1 MSQDNII
8 QLNPNRSVLDTV
20 DLDGVIAEII
30 DFIGEVAD
38 NRNIP
43 LNDEFAQDMAIA
55 MRFVRAG
62 FARQTGAES
71 DVIQEEMTKLADIM
85 LK

>member
-20 DLDGVIAEII
+20 DIDGVIAEII

-62 FARQTGAES
+62 FARQMGAES

>member
-1 MSQDNII
+1 MSNVIN
-8 QLNPNRSVLDTV
+8 LNPETSVLDNS
-20 DLDGVIAEII
+20 VIDSAIEDII
-30 DFIGEVAD
+30 DHIGGVAEE
-38 NRNIP
+38 RGLP

-62 FARQTGAES
+62 FARQLGAET
-71 DVIQEEMTKLADIM
+71 DVIQEEMTKLADFM

>member
-1 MSQDNII
+1 MSQDNVIN
-8 QLNPNRSVLDTV
+8 LNPNKSVLESSVIDEC
-20 DLDGVIAEII
+20 IAEII
-30 DFIGEVAD
+30 DHIAVVAEKRD
-38 NRNIP
+38 LP

-62 FARQTGAES
+62 FARQMGAET
-71 DVIQEEMTKLADIM
+71 DVIQEEMAKLADFM

>member
-8 QLNPNRSVLDTV
+8 QLNPNKSVLDTD
-20 DLDGVIAEII
+20 DLDTIVAEVI
-30 DFIGEVAD
+30 DYIGEVAD
-38 NRNIP
+38 NRNLP
-43 LNDEFAQDMAIA
+43 LNDEFARDMAIA

-62 FARQTGAES
+62 FSRQMGAET
-71 DVIQEEMTKLADIM
+71 DVIQEEMTKLADFM

>member
-38 NRNIP
+38 NRNVP

-62 FARQTGAES
+62 FARQMGAES
-71 DVIQEEMTKLADIM
+71 DVIQEEMTKLADSM